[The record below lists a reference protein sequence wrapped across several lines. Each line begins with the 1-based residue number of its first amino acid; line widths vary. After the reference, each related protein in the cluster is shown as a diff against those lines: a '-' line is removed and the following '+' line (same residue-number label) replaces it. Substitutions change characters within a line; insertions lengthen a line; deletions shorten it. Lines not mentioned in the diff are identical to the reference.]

1 MYCYFMINFCFKILH
16 RNFQIRIRLVPPTQM
31 LTSFAGLLLGLT
43 IVVYGAKSQTTD
55 SQTENK
61 LKVVLFNWF
70 ILFGLHCNELN

>member
-61 LKVVLFNWF
+61 LAPKLLYLIGLFCLDYIVMN
-70 ILFGLHCNELN
+70 